1 MTEPYYPTSSEPPV
15 PPTPEGPRLTARHAL
30 IVVFLA
36 ALLLVLFEGSSIRS
50 AGEDMDPGLE
60 RDLVLAVG
68 EPAGWLADRIPFDEW
83 TDDALAVLEDEEA
96 GDAGAF
102 DAAGAGRGR
111 PRRAARAADVL
122 RSRASSAR
130 SPSPQASSASCS

>member
-1 MTEPYYPTSSEPPV
+1 M
-15 PPTPEGPRLTARHAL
+15 
-30 IVVFLA
+30 FLA

-50 AGEDMDPGLE
+50 AGEEMDPGLE
-60 RDLVLAVG
+60 RDLVLAIG

-102 DAAGAGRGR
+102 DAAGPAAGGRGV
-111 PRRAARAADVL
+111 PPVPPTSFDPAAARRAARP
-122 RSRASSAR
+122 RRRAR
-130 SPSPQASSASCS
+130 ASCS